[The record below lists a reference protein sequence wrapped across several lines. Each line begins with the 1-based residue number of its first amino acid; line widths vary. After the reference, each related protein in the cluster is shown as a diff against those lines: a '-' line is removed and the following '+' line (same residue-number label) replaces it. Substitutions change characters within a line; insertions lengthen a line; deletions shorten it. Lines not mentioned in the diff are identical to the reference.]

1 MNKTLMKFSWLA
13 ATVLAAAPV
22 FAADNAEVERGR
34 YLATAG
40 DCVACHT
47 APGGKSMAGGLA
59 LASPLG
65 SIYSTNITP
74 SKTHGIGNYTLQ
86 QFTDALRHGKRADGA
101 NLYPAMPYTAYAK
114 TTDEDIAAMYAYFM
128 QGVQAVDDAPAKQ
141 TDLPFPFNI
150 RASLS
155 VWNAMFHDATPYKA
169 DASQPPEWNRGAYLA
184 QGLAHCTTCH
194 TPRTALMAEDA
205 KRSLGGADLG
215 GWYAPNITSHASSG
229 IGSWTEDELVAYMS
243 GKPVPGKGPAAG
255 PMAEAVDHSLK
266 HLSAEDLKAIAV
278 YVKSVPAVDD
288 GSLKQSAA
296 SFGKQTDALDSVRGV
311 DLPKDYNAMTGAQI
325 YDGYCAACH
334 QAQGQGTEGGGLPSL
349 FNNTSLGHANSN
361 NLVQVL
367 LHGIERHG
375 ADSVMPGF
383 AHELTDQQI
392 TSLGNYLLTSYGNP
406 SAKVTE
412 QQVAQL
418 RDPAA
423 AGSGSS
429 LLTLAR
435 IGMAVAVIVVL
446 TLIAWLVR
454 RRKS

>member
-13 ATVLAAAPV
+13 ATVLAAAPA

-86 QFTDALRHGKRADGA
+86 QFTNALRHGKRADGA

-296 SFGKQTDALDSVRGV
+296 SFGKQTDALESVRGV

-383 AHELTDQQI
+383 AHELTDKQI

-435 IGMAVAVIVVL
+435 IGMAVGVIVVL
-446 TLIAWLVR
+446 ALIAWLVR

>member
-1 MNKTLMKFSWLA
+1 
-13 ATVLAAAPV
+13 
-22 FAADNAEVERGR
+22 
-34 YLATAG
+34 
-40 DCVACHT
+40 
-47 APGGKSMAGGLA
+47 
-59 LASPLG
+59 
-65 SIYSTNITP
+65 
-74 SKTHGIGNYTLQ
+74 
-86 QFTDALRHGKRADGA
+86 
-101 NLYPAMPYTAYAK
+101 MPYTAYAK

-194 TPRTALMAEDA
+194 TPRTALMAEDG

-266 HLSAEDLKAIAV
+266 HLSAEDLKAIAM

-446 TLIAWLVR
+446 ALIAWLVR

>member
-74 SKTHGIGNYTLQ
+74 SKAHGIGNYTLQ

-435 IGMAVAVIVVL
+435 IGMAVGVIVVL
-446 TLIAWLVR
+446 ALIAWLVR